1 MKMILIIF
9 LLAGI
14 GSAQESKVI
23 PTTTTPEI
31 DDDKVT
37 VVYLSPGYTTSVRV
51 PDEVNSVMI
60 GNPTTFKAEHSEAE
74 PKLVFLKPITAQPS
88 ESNAMITTKSGHS
101 IALHLVSSGNAAAH
115 ARVDFQVAYHRPKTL
130 LIDQSTDHSFI
141 IAETRSIR
149 PEESNGILTRHEIPD
164 LVAQELEKQKL
175 LSAPVGKDKR
185 VIASV
190 GASSKRDRQT
200 ILAFSILN
208 NSSQTV
214 EFLPPQIELTSAA
227 HGHKPIKAEPIG
239 VSEYRMTTRIL
250 KHGERL
256 DGVVLFE
263 RPLFKES
270 SERLQLRLA
279 EAEQVDHPI
288 LLPVPFTAGSHGET
302 Q

>member
-1 MKMILIIF
+1 MKMILSIF
-9 LLAGI
+9 LLAAI
-14 GSAQESKVI
+14 GPAQESKVI

-31 DDDKVT
+31 DEDKVT

-60 GNPTTFKAEHSEAE
+60 GNPAIFKAEHSEAE
-74 PKLVFLKPITAQPS
+74 PKLVFLKPITAQPG
-88 ESNAMITTKSGHS
+88 ESNAMITTKSGRS
-101 IALHLVSSGNAAAH
+101 VVLHLVSSGNTAN
-115 ARVDFQVAYHRPKTL
+115 ARVDFLVAYHRPKTL
-130 LIDQSTDHSFI
+130 LIEPSADQSFI
-141 IAETRSIR
+141 IAETRSMR
-149 PEESNGILTRHEIPD
+149 PEESNGILPRHEIPD

-175 LSAPVGKDKR
+175 LPTPIGKGKR

-190 GASSKRDRQT
+190 GASLKRDRQT
-200 ILAFSILN
+200 VLAFSILN

-214 EFLPPQIELTSAA
+214 EFLAPQIELTSAA
-227 HGHKPIKAEPIG
+227 HDHKPIKAEPIA
-239 VSEYRMTTRIL
+239 VSEYRMTTRFL

-270 SERLQLRLA
+270 SEKLHLRLV

-288 LLPVPFTAGSHGET
+288 LLPVPFTAGRQGEI

>member
-14 GSAQESKVI
+14 GAAQESKVI
-23 PTTTTPEI
+23 PRTTTQEI
-31 DDDKVT
+31 EEDKVT

-101 IALHLVSSGNAAAH
+101 IALHLVSSGNAAN
-115 ARVDFQVAYHRPKTL
+115 ARVDFLVAYHRPKTL
-130 LIDQSTDHSFI
+130 LIDQSTDQSFI

-149 PEESNGILTRHEIPD
+149 PEESNGILFRPKIPD
-164 LVAQELEKQKL
+164 PAAQELEKQKIL
-175 LSAPVGKDKR
+175 PAPVRKGKR

-190 GASSKRDRQT
+190 GASSNRDRQT
-200 ILAFSILN
+200 VLAFSILN
-208 NSSQTV
+208 NSNRTI
-214 EFLPPQIELTSAA
+214 EFLPPQIELTSAG
-227 HGHKPIKAEPIG
+227 HGHRSIKAEPIAI
-239 VSEYRMTTRIL
+239 SEYRMTTRLL

-263 RPLFKES
+263 RPVFKES
-270 SERLQLRLA
+270 NEKLQLRLA
-279 EAEQVDHPI
+279 ESEQVDHPI
-288 LLPVPFTAGSHGET
+288 LLPVPFIADSQGEIR
-302 Q
+302 

>member
-1 MKMILIIF
+1 MKVILIIF
-9 LLAGI
+9 LFAGI
-14 GSAQESKVI
+14 GPAQESKVI

-31 DDDKVT
+31 DEDKVT
-37 VVYLSPGYTTSVRV
+37 VLYLSPGYATLVRV

-74 PKLVFLKPITAQPS
+74 PKLVFLKPITEQPS

-101 IALHLVSSGNAAAH
+101 IALHLVSSGNATN
-115 ARVDFQVAYHRPKTL
+115 ARVDFLVAYHRPKTL
-130 LIDQSTDHSFI
+130 LIEPFADQSFM

-149 PEESNGILTRHEIPD
+149 PEESNGILARPEIPD
-164 LVAQELEKQKL
+164 SVAQELEKQKRL
-175 LSAPVGKDKR
+175 PAPVGKGKR
-185 VIASV
+185 VVASV
-190 GASSKRDRQT
+190 GTSSKRDRQT
-200 ILAFSILN
+200 VLGFSILN
-208 NSSQTV
+208 NSRQTV

-227 HGHKPIKAEPIG
+227 HGHKPIKAEPIAI
-239 VSEYRMTTRIL
+239 SEYRMTGRLL

-263 RPLFKES
+263 RPVFKES
-270 SERLQLRLA
+270 TERLQLRLP

-288 LLPVPFTAGSHGET
+288 LLPVPFIAGRQGET